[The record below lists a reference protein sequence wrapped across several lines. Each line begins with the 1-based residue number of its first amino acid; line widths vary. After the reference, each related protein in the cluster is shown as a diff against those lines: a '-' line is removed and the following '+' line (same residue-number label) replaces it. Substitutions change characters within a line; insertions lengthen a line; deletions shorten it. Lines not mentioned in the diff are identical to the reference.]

1 MGSFTKAERKKWFIK
16 LAIAGISGSGKTYSA
31 LRLARGLVGD
41 KGRIAF
47 IDTENGS
54 ATLYDTLTDFDHC
67 VIQPN
72 ANGKFDYKD
81 FIDKVQEA
89 ERLGYDAVIVDSASH
104 LWQGILADK
113 EILDMNSKSGNT
125 YTTWAQPTKNF
136 NATIQKFLQ
145 SRIHLISCMRS
156 KTDYVMELNDKGKQ
170 APRKVGL
177 APVMRDGIEYE
188 FTVVFDV
195 LANHESATSKDRTG
209 LFVNA
214 GNFLITE
221 ETGRQIADWLAS
233 GKGELPPQTPSEP
246 SLPEP
251 TPSEPVTPPPAP
263 PTAPAVAST
272 PPAPTATVPPAAPP
286 VPPPVS
292 QQNNRDAERAY
303 LKQLVDERIVAVHE
317 IQAIAQRYTVSK
329 VTDLTEEKFQVFM
342 ANVRLYETIVRDA
355 VERKVPREKLD
366 EFARANGGS
375 SLFDSTLETK
385 QQIQSLIQ
393 EQTTPK
399 QG

>member
-1 MGSFTKAERKKWFIK
+1 MGSFTKAERKKLFIK
-16 LAIAGISGSGKTYSA
+16 LGISGPSGSGKTYSA

-54 ATLYDTLTDFDHC
+54 ATLYDSLTDFDHC
-67 VIQPN
+67 EIKPN
-72 ANGKFDYKD
+72 ANGKFHYQD
-81 FIDKVQEA
+81 FIDKIQEA
-89 ERLGYDAVIVDSASH
+89 ERLGYDAVIIDSASH

-113 EILDMNSKSGNT
+113 ESLDINSKGGNS
-125 YTTWAQPTKNF
+125 YTNWAQPTKNF

-156 KTDYVMELNDKGKQ
+156 KMDYVLEENDKGKKV
-170 APRKVGL
+170 PKKVGL
-177 APVMRDGIEYE
+177 APQMRDGIEYE
-188 FTVVFDV
+188 FTIVFDV
-195 LANHESATSKDRTG
+195 LANHQSNASKDRTG

-233 GKGELPPQTPSEP
+233 GKGELPP
-246 SLPEP
+246 PEP

-263 PTAPAVAST
+263 PTAPAAST

-286 VPPPVS
+286 AAPPVS
-292 QQNNRDAERAY
+292 QQNNRDAERKY
-303 LKQLVDERIVAVHE
+303 LKQLVDEGIVAIHE

-329 VTDLTEEKFQVFM
+329 VTDLTEEKFQAFM

>member
-72 ANGKFDYKD
+72 ANGKFHYQD
-81 FIDKVQEA
+81 FIDKIQEA
-89 ERLGYDAVIVDSASH
+89 ERLGDDAVIVDSASH

-195 LANHESATSKDRTG
+195 LAHHESATSKDRTG
-209 LFVNA
+209 LQA
-214 GNFLITE
+214 AKGNCPRRLRRNRLHRRLH
-221 ETGRQIADWLAS
+221 RQP
-233 GKGELPPQTPSEP
+233 LPLLRPPPPFPLLLRRCHRLCRNKTTVMPSESTSNNSWMKALLPFTKYRQSP
-246 SLPEP
+246 SG
-251 TPSEPVTPPPAP
+251 TPC
-263 PTAPAVAST
+263 
-272 PPAPTATVPPAAPP
+272 
-286 VPPPVS
+286 
-292 QQNNRDAERAY
+292 
-303 LKQLVDERIVAVHE
+303 
-317 IQAIAQRYTVSK
+317 
-329 VTDLTEEKFQVFM
+329 
-342 ANVRLYETIVRDA
+342 
-355 VERKVPREKLD
+355 
-366 EFARANGGS
+366 
-375 SLFDSTLETK
+375 
-385 QQIQSLIQ
+385 
-393 EQTTPK
+393 PK
-399 QG
+399 